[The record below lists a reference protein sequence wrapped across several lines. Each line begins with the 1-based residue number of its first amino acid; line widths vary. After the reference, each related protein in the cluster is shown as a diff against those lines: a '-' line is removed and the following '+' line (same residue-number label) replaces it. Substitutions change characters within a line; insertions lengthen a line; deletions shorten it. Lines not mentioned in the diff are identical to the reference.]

1 MEHTMKQTTIDRIV
15 DLNNR
20 IFDQERIVD
29 ELTHAVSAQRY
40 YLAADKTAER
50 VLELR
55 GAMAN
60 LRAERDRLAALQSKM
75 DDELTNIFN
84 EDNWATVK
92 NS

>member
-29 ELTHAVSAQRY
+29 DLTHAVSAQRY

-75 DDELTNIFN
+75 DDELANIFN
-84 EDNWATVK
+84 EDNWSTVK

>member
-29 ELTHAVSAQRY
+29 DLTHAVSAQRY

-50 VLELR
+50 ILELR

-60 LRAERDRLAALQSKM
+60 LRAERDRLAAIQSKM
-75 DDELTNIFN
+75 DDELANIFT
-84 EDNWATVK
+84 EQNWD
-92 NS
+92 

>member
-29 ELTHAVSAQRY
+29 DLTHAVSAQRY

>member
-1 MEHTMKQTTIDRIV
+1 MEHIMKQATIDRLV

-29 ELTHAVSAQRY
+29 DLTHAVSAQRY

-75 DDELTNIFN
+75 DDELANIYN
-84 EDNWATVK
+84 EQNWD
-92 NS
+92 

>member
-29 ELTHAVSAQRY
+29 DLTHAVSAQRY

-50 VLELR
+50 ILELR

-75 DDELTNIFN
+75 DDELDNIFT
-84 EDNWATVK
+84 EQNWD
-92 NS
+92 

>member
-1 MEHTMKQTTIDRIV
+1 MKQTTIDRIV

-29 ELTHAVSAQRY
+29 DLTHAVSAQRY
-40 YLAADKTAER
+40 YLAADKNQER

-60 LRAERDRLAALQSKM
+60 LRADRDRLTALQSKM
-75 DDELTNIFN
+75 DDELANIFT
-84 EDNWATVK
+84 EQNWD
-92 NS
+92 

>member
-29 ELTHAVSAQRY
+29 DLTHAVSAQRY

-75 DDELTNIFN
+75 DNELTNIFI
-84 EDNWATVK
+84 EQNWD
-92 NS
+92 

>member
-1 MEHTMKQTTIDRIV
+1 MEHIMKQTTIDRIV

-20 IFDQERIVD
+20 IFDQECKVD
-29 ELTHAVSAQRY
+29 NLEHAVSAQRY

-75 DDELTNIFN
+75 DDELANIFT
-84 EDNWATVK
+84 EQNWD
-92 NS
+92 

>member
-29 ELTHAVSAQRY
+29 DLTHAVSAQRY

-75 DDELTNIFN
+75 DDELTNIFT
-84 EDNWATVK
+84 EQNWD
-92 NS
+92 

>member
-29 ELTHAVSAQRY
+29 DLTHAVSAQRY

-75 DDELTNIFN
+75 DDELANIFT
-84 EDNWATVK
+84 EQNWD
-92 NS
+92 

>member
-1 MEHTMKQTTIDRIV
+1 MEHAMKQTTIDRSV

-29 ELTHAVSAQRY
+29 DLTHAVSAQRY

-75 DDELTNIFN
+75 DDELANIFT
-84 EDNWATVK
+84 EQNWD
-92 NS
+92 

>member
-29 ELTHAVSAQRY
+29 DLTHAVSAQRY

-50 VLELR
+50 VLELS

-75 DDELTNIFN
+75 DDELANIFT
-84 EDNWATVK
+84 EQNWD
-92 NS
+92 

>member
-1 MEHTMKQTTIDRIV
+1 MEHAMKQTTIDRIV

-29 ELTHAVSAQRY
+29 DLTHAVSAQRY

-75 DDELTNIFN
+75 DDELANIFT
-84 EDNWATVK
+84 EQNWD
-92 NS
+92 

>member
-1 MEHTMKQTTIDRIV
+1 MKQTTIDRIV

-29 ELTHAVSAQRY
+29 DLTHAVSAQRY

-75 DDELTNIFN
+75 DDELANIFT
-84 EDNWATVK
+84 EQNWD
-92 NS
+92 

>member
-1 MEHTMKQTTIDRIV
+1 MEHAMKQTTIDRIV

-29 ELTHAVSAQRY
+29 DLTHAVSAQRY

-75 DDELTNIFN
+75 DDELANIFT
-84 EDNWATVK
+84 EQNWY
-92 NS
+92 

>member
-29 ELTHAVSAQRY
+29 DLTHAVSAQRY
-40 YLAADKTAER
+40 YIAADKTAER

-60 LRAERDRLAALQSKM
+60 LRADRDRLTALQSKM
-75 DDELTNIFN
+75 DDELANIFT
-84 EDNWATVK
+84 EQNWD
-92 NS
+92 

>member
-1 MEHTMKQTTIDRIV
+1 MEHIMKQTTIDRIV

-20 IFDQERIVD
+20 IFDQECKVD
-29 ELTHAVSAQRY
+29 NLEHAVSTQRY

-50 VLELR
+50 ILELR

-75 DDELTNIFN
+75 DDELANIFT
-84 EDNWATVK
+84 EQNWD
-92 NS
+92 

>member
-29 ELTHAVSAQRY
+29 DLTHAVSAQRY

-50 VLELR
+50 ILELR

-75 DDELTNIFN
+75 DDELANIFT
-84 EDNWATVK
+84 EQNWD
-92 NS
+92 

>member
-1 MEHTMKQTTIDRIV
+1 MEHIMKQTTIDRIV

-29 ELTHAVSAQRY
+29 DLTHAVSAQRY

-75 DDELTNIFN
+75 DDELANIFT
-84 EDNWATVK
+84 EQNWD
-92 NS
+92 

>member
-29 ELTHAVSAQRY
+29 DLTHAVSAQRY

-75 DDELTNIFN
+75 DDELANIFT
-84 EDNWATVK
+84 EQNWV
-92 NS
+92 

>member
-1 MEHTMKQTTIDRIV
+1 MEHAMKQTTIDRIV

-29 ELTHAVSAQRY
+29 DLTHAVSAQRY

-50 VLELR
+50 ILELR

-75 DDELTNIFN
+75 DDELANIFT
-84 EDNWATVK
+84 EQNWD
-92 NS
+92 

>member
-29 ELTHAVSAQRY
+29 DLTHAVSAQRY
-40 YLAADKTAER
+40 YLAADKTVER
-50 VLELR
+50 ILELR

-75 DDELTNIFN
+75 DDELTNIFT
-84 EDNWATVK
+84 EQNWD
-92 NS
+92 

>member
-29 ELTHAVSAQRY
+29 DLTHAVSAQRY

-50 VLELR
+50 ILELR

-75 DDELTNIFN
+75 DDELANIFTEQN
-84 EDNWATVK
+84 
-92 NS
+92 